1 MSLFVFGCFTML
13 IAGSSMAVYYKR
25 NEAFGIRPSGEGWC
39 SVTRLTFKLKA
50 LFAFQILK

>member
-1 MSLFVFGCFTML
+1 MSLFVFGYFTML

-39 SVTRLTFKLKA
+39 SVTRLSVA
-50 LFAFQILK
+50 LAVLVGVS